1 MPSAGAASTM
11 RRILRGA
18 ALVPCDAWAT
28 PSGGPASVAV
38 HDDGDVHHACF
49 GRAKTAPH
57 LTRPVI
63 CMSTKSVITA
73 PTVTVRPVYP
83 SKKNA

>member
-18 ALVPCDAWAT
+18 ALVPRDAWAT

-49 GRAKTAPH
+49 GRAKTAPQS
-57 LTRPVI
+57 TRAVA
-63 CMSTKSVITA
+63 CMRTKSVTIA
-73 PTVTVRPVYP
+73 PMVTVSPV
-83 SKKNA
+83 